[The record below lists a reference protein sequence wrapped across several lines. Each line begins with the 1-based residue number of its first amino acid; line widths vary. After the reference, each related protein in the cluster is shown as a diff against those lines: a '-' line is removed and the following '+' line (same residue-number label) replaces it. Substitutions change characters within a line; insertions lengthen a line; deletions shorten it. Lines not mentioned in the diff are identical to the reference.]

1 VNSSINDQKLLAK
14 RRRRNRIVILEII
27 TVIVLLAS
35 TEVYFDLLDRL
46 GFISHDLGYD
56 RAAETLFRQGLFVQ
70 ERVRG
75 KDNPELIGLL
85 NGIAYFYYESDQ
97 GGKALPLIE
106 RSEAICDAKF
116 GPKDPRC
123 AWTASYKSL
132 IDDDIGNFVEAE
144 YLARESLPI
153 LETAY
158 GKQSY
163 AVATTLNRLGLA
175 LEGQSRFPEAESTFL
190 QALAT
195 REALYGLNSES
206 LLPILNNL
214 SRVYSEDG
222 KNLEAAA
229 TRRRAANI
237 SASRNPGS

>member
-1 VNSSINDQKLLAK
+1 VHPSINDQKLLAK
-14 RRRRNRIVILEII
+14 RRRKRIVILEIV

-35 TEVYFDLLDRL
+35 IEVYFDLLDRL

-85 NGIAYFYYESDQ
+85 NGIAYFYYDSDQ
-97 GGKALPLIE
+97 GEKALPLIQ

-123 AWTASYKSL
+123 AWTASCKSL
-132 IDDDIGNFVEAE
+132 IDGYIGNFVEAE
-144 YLARESLPI
+144 R
-153 LETAY
+153 
-158 GKQSY
+158 
-163 AVATTLNRLGLA
+163 GLA
-175 LEGQSRFPEAESTFL
+175 LEGQSRFPEAESAFL

-195 REALYGLNSES
+195 REALYGQNSES
-206 LLPILNNL
+206 LLPVLNNL
-214 SRVYSEDG
+214 TRVYTKERKDR
-222 KNLEAAA
+222 EAAA
-229 TRRRAANI
+229 TRRRAADI
-237 SASRNPGS
+237 SANRNPRG

>member
-1 VNSSINDQKLLAK
+1 MNPSINDQKLIAK
-14 RRRRNRIVILEII
+14 RRRKRIVILEIV

-85 NGIAYFYYESDQ
+85 NGIAYFYYDSDQ
-97 GGKALPLIE
+97 GEKALPLIE

-116 GPKDPRC
+116 GPKDPLC

-132 IDDDIGNFVEAE
+132 IDDVIGNFVEAE
-144 YLARESLPI
+144 RLARESLPI

-190 QALAT
+190 EALAT
-195 REALYGLNSES
+195 REALYGQNSES
-206 LLPILNNL
+206 LLPVLNNL
-214 SRVYSEDG
+214 TRVYTEERKDR
-222 KNLEAAA
+222 EAAA
-229 TRRRAANI
+229 TRRRAADI
-237 SASRNPGS
+237 SANRNPRG

>member
-14 RRRRNRIVILEII
+14 RRRKRIVILEIV

-35 TEVYFDLLDRL
+35 IEVYFDLLDRL

-85 NGIAYFYYESDQ
+85 NGIAYFYYDSDQ
-97 GGKALPLIE
+97 GEKALPLIQ

-123 AWTASYKSL
+123 AWTASCKSL
-132 IDDDIGNFVEAE
+132 IDGYIGNFVEAE
-144 YLARESLPI
+144 R
-153 LETAY
+153 
-158 GKQSY
+158 
-163 AVATTLNRLGLA
+163 GLA
-175 LEGQSRFPEAESTFL
+175 LEGQSRFPEAESAFL

-195 REALYGLNSES
+195 REALYGQNSES
-206 LLPILNNL
+206 LLPVLNNL
-214 SRVYSEDG
+214 TRVYTKERKDR
-222 KNLEAAA
+222 EAAA
-229 TRRRAANI
+229 TRRRAADI
-237 SASRNPGS
+237 SANRNPRG

>member
-1 VNSSINDQKLLAK
+1 VNPSINDQKLVAK
-14 RRRRNRIVILEII
+14 RRRKRIVILEIV

-97 GGKALPLIE
+97 CEKALPLIE

-116 GPKDPRC
+116 GPKDPLC
-123 AWTASYKSL
+123 AWTVSYKSL
-132 IDDDIGNFVEAE
+132 IDDDVGNFVEAE
-144 YLARESLPI
+144 RLARESLPI

-175 LEGQSRFPEAESTFL
+175 LEGQSRFPEAESSFL
-190 QALAT
+190 QSLAT
-195 REALYGLNSES
+195 REALYGQNSES
-206 LLPILNNL
+206 LLPVLNNL
-214 SRVYSEDG
+214 TRVYTEERKDR
-222 KNLEAAA
+222 EAAA
-229 TRRRAANI
+229 TRHRAADI
-237 SASRNPGS
+237 SANRNPRG

>member
-1 VNSSINDQKLLAK
+1 MNLSINDQKLLAK
-14 RRRRNRIVILEII
+14 RRRKRIVILEII
-27 TVIVLLAS
+27 TVIVLLVS
-35 TEVYFDLLDRL
+35 IEVYFDLLDRL
-46 GFISHDLGYD
+46 AIISHHLGYD
-56 RAAETLFRQGLFVQ
+56 RAAETLFHQGLFVQ
-70 ERVRG
+70 ELVRG
-75 KDNPELIGLL
+75 KDSPELIGLL

-97 GGKALPLIE
+97 CEKALPLIE

-132 IDDDIGNFVEAE
+132 IDDGIGNFVEAE
-144 YLARESLPI
+144 RLARESLPV

-195 REALYGLNSES
+195 REALYGPNSES
-206 LLPILNNL
+206 LLPVLNNL
-214 SRVYSEDG
+214 TRVYTEERKDR
-222 KNLEAAA
+222 EAAA
-229 TRRRAANI
+229 TRRRAADI
-237 SASRNPGS
+237 SANRNPRG